1 MEKVIKEGQTQVY
14 TNGAIDRQYG
24 VNTDAPYLNA
34 PNQQL
39 IDIVGVLFS
48 QSGKTKLD
56 GRNGKVVES
65 GPMTDSQVLAVLVGM
80 GIPQQLGMSA
90 INAFKGNQNEITEN
104 NNKQKNHN
112 KMKFTI
118 AELHENVMKSIEAL
132 KEMDSD
138 KSRVSYTAKNALN
151 ILEESLKAFPMRFK
165 NEDTEVISEE
175 IENSINP
182 RLKFNIAKNLH
193 RDLSSAQ
200 WLNPIK
206 ELRSYIENAYVD
218 SKWSFRISEAIE
230 RTQTQR
236 GKLYEGLVNDLES
249 LLSESTDS
257 IKSKFSAIAAKNPWS
272 MDCKAIVNEMKA
284 EDNKATANGGGNIST
299 ILSPV
304 LESENG
310 LTFHLHGKN
319 YNFDGKT
326 ITETEVKDPRFF
338 DVLEGLG
345 MFKNIEGTLVT
356 FGEGNKTLEY
366 NLSEGTLKL
375 GNTDLTNLSIIELK
389 ESLMG
394 VNFFGYRNQWKIDNV
409 CKFFESV
416 DLLAEMDNFTN
427 ITSTE
432 FVNLFLTMIAVQEGI
447 YVNKVNS
454 AMHLNEMVLVKSATE
469 AVKLVKE
476 FINYDASPILSERL
490 IAENDEAAKIEKERS
505 DISDK
510 ISFLEEKKTKVKE
523 AINKLGET
531 EELTEAMNLLEE
543 EISKFEKSLQ
553 ETYDRVVLGG
563 NKGDKSKTHDGED
576 YEDEDEKDESA
587 KNEKYDKVVL
597 GGNKGDKSK
606 THDGEDYEDED
617 EKDESVDE
625 DRAEDIEDELK
636 KKGEPKKLNVKS
648 LTEKKSRNDYLND
661 GFVEAEINKNG
672 NGLRK
677 GQEVMVSAEDYT
689 SLGDND
695 SLECIDPKS
704 GKTTICPKGQLN
716 VKI

>member
-14 TNGAIDRQYG
+14 MDGGIDRQYG

-39 IDIVGVLFS
+39 LDIVGVLFA

-56 GRNGKVVES
+56 GKNGKVVNE
-65 GPMTDSQVLAVLVGM
+65 GPMTDSQVLSILVGM

-90 INAFKGNQNEITEN
+90 INAFKGNNITE

-112 KMKFTI
+112 EMKFTI
-118 AELHENVMKSIEAL
+118 AELHENVMKSIDAL
-132 KEMDSD
+132 KEMNSD
-138 KSRVSYTAKNALN
+138 NSRTSYTAKNALD

-165 NEDTEVISEE
+165 NEETKVISEE
-175 IENSINP
+175 IENSVNP
-182 RLKFNIAKNLH
+182 MLKFNIAKNLH
-193 RDLSSAQ
+193 RNLASSD
-200 WLNPIK
+200 WLNPIN
-206 ELRSYIENAYVD
+206 ELRSYITGAYND
-218 SKWSFRISEAIE
+218 AKWSFRISEAVS
-230 RTQTQR
+230 RTQSQK
-236 GKLYEGLVNDLES
+236 GKMYESLVTDLEGLLTES
-249 LLSESTDS
+249 SDT

-272 MDCKAIVNEMKA
+272 MDCKAILNEMKA
-284 EDNKATANGGGNIST
+284 DDNKATANGGGTIST

-319 YNFDGKT
+319 YNFNGKT
-326 ITETEVKDPRFF
+326 ITETEVKDSRFF

-345 MFKNIEGTLVT
+345 MFKNMNGTLVT
-356 FGEGNKTLEY
+356 FGEGNNKTLEY

-375 GNTDLTNLSIIELK
+375 GNTDLSNVSIIELK
-389 ESLMG
+389 ESLMAL
-394 VNFFGYRNQWKIDNV
+394 NFFGYRNQWKIDNV
-409 CKFFESV
+409 CKFFESI

-432 FVNLFLTMIAVQEGI
+432 FTNLFLTMIGVQEGI

-454 AMHLNEMVLVKSATE
+454 GMHVNEMVFVPSATE

-476 FINYDASPILSERL
+476 FINYDATPILSERL
-490 IAENDEAAKIEKERS
+490 IAENDEAAKIEKSRS

-510 ISFLEEKKTKVKE
+510 ISFLEEKKAKVKD
-523 AINKLGET
+523 AIDKLGET

-553 ETYDRVVLGG
+553 ETYDRVLLGG

-576 YEDEDEKDESA
+576 FEDD
-587 KNEKYDKVVL
+587 
-597 GGNKGDKSK
+597 
-606 THDGEDYEDED
+606 D
-617 EKDESVDE
+617 EKDESV
-625 DRAEDIEDELK
+625 
-636 KKGEPKKLNVKS
+636 
-648 LTEKKSRNDYLND
+648 TEKKSRNDYLND

-672 NGLRK
+672 NGLKK
-677 GQEVMVSAEDYT
+677 GMEVMVSAEDYT
-689 SLGDND
+689 SLGDKD
-695 SLECIDPKS
+695 QLECIDPKT
-704 GKTTICPKGQLN
+704 GKTTICPKSQLN

>member
-14 TNGAIDRQYG
+14 MDGGIDRQYG

-39 IDIVGVLFS
+39 LDIVGVLFA

-56 GRNGKVVES
+56 GKNGKVVNE
-65 GPMTDSQVLAVLVGM
+65 GPMTDSQVLSILVGM

-90 INAFKGNQNEITEN
+90 INAFKGNNITE

-112 KMKFTI
+112 EMKFTI
-118 AELHENVMKSIEAL
+118 AELHENVMKSIDAL
-132 KEMDSD
+132 KEMNSD
-138 KSRVSYTAKNALN
+138 NSRTSYTAKNALD

-165 NEDTEVISEE
+165 NEETKVISEE
-175 IENSINP
+175 IENSVNP
-182 RLKFNIAKNLH
+182 MLKFNIAKNLH
-193 RDLSSAQ
+193 RNLASSD
-200 WLNPIK
+200 WLNPIN
-206 ELRSYIENAYVD
+206 ELRSYITGAYND
-218 SKWSFRISEAIE
+218 AKWSFRISEAVS
-230 RTQTQR
+230 RTQSQK
-236 GKLYEGLVNDLES
+236 GKMYES
-249 LLSESTDS
+249 LVTDLKGLLTESSDT

-272 MDCKAIVNEMKA
+272 MDCKAILNEMKA
-284 EDNKATANGGGNIST
+284 DDNKATANGGGTIST

-319 YNFDGKT
+319 YNFNGKT
-326 ITETEVKDPRFF
+326 ITETEVKDSRFF

-345 MFKNIEGTLVT
+345 MFKNMNGTLVT
-356 FGEGNKTLEY
+356 FGEGNNKTLEY

-375 GNTDLTNLSIIELK
+375 GNTDLSNVSIIELK
-389 ESLMG
+389 ESLMAL
-394 VNFFGYRNQWKIDNV
+394 NFFGYRNQWKIDNV
-409 CKFFESV
+409 CKFFESI

-432 FVNLFLTMIAVQEGI
+432 FTNLFLTMIGVQEGI

-454 AMHLNEMVLVKSATE
+454 GMHVNEMVFVPSATE

-476 FINYDASPILSERL
+476 FINYDATPILSERL
-490 IAENDEAAKIEKERS
+490 IAENDEAAKIEKSRS

-510 ISFLEEKKTKVKE
+510 ISFLEEKKAKVKD
-523 AINKLGET
+523 AIDKLGET

-576 YEDEDEKDESA
+576 FEDD
-587 KNEKYDKVVL
+587 
-597 GGNKGDKSK
+597 
-606 THDGEDYEDED
+606 D
-617 EKDESVDE
+617 EKDESV
-625 DRAEDIEDELK
+625 
-636 KKGEPKKLNVKS
+636 
-648 LTEKKSRNDYLND
+648 TEKKSRNDYLND

-672 NGLRK
+672 NGLKK
-677 GQEVMVSAEDYT
+677 GMEVMVSAEDYT
-689 SLGDND
+689 SLGDKD
-695 SLECIDPKS
+695 QLECIDPKT
-704 GKTTICPKGQLN
+704 GKTTICPKSQLN

>member
-14 TNGAIDRQYG
+14 ADGTIDRQYG
-24 VNTDAPYLNA
+24 VNTNAPYLNM
-34 PNQQL
+34 PPQQL

-48 QSGKTKLD
+48 QSGKTTLD
-56 GRNGKVVES
+56 GKNGKVVES
-65 GPMTDSQVLAVLVGM
+65 GPMSDSQVLAILVGM
-80 GIPQQLGMSA
+80 GTPQQLAMSA
-90 INAFKGNQNEITEN
+90 INAFKGNQTEIKE

-112 KMKFTI
+112 EMKFTI
-118 AELHENVMKSIEAL
+118 AELHENVMKSIDAL
-132 KEMDSD
+132 KEMNSD
-138 KSRVSYTAKNALN
+138 NSRVSYTAKNALD
-151 ILEESLKAFPMRFK
+151 ILEESLKVFPMRFK
-165 NEDTEVISEE
+165 NEESEVISEE
-175 IENSINP
+175 IENSVNP
-182 RLKFNIAKNLH
+182 MLKFNIAKSLH
-193 RDLSSAQ
+193 SKLASSD

-206 ELRSYIENAYVD
+206 ELRSYIEGAYTD
-218 SKWSFRISEAIE
+218 SKWSFRVTEAIT
-230 RTQTQR
+230 RTQSQK
-236 GKLYEGLVNDLES
+236 GKMYEGLLNDLEG
-249 LLSESTDS
+249 LLNESSDS

-272 MDCKAIVNEMKA
+272 MDCKAILNEMKA
-284 EDNKATANGGGNIST
+284 EDNKATANGGGTIST

-326 ITETEVKDPRFF
+326 ITEAEVKDPRFF
-338 DVLEGLG
+338 DILEGLG
-345 MFKNIEGTLVT
+345 MFKNMNNTLVT
-356 FGEGNKTLEY
+356 FGEGNNKTLEY
-366 NLSEGTLKL
+366 NLSEGTIKL
-375 GNTDLTNLSIIELK
+375 GETDLSNASIIELK

-394 VNFFGYRNQWKIDNV
+394 INFFGYRNQWKIDKV

-416 DLLAEMDNFTN
+416 HLLAEMDNFTN
-427 ITSTE
+427 ITSNQYS
-432 FVNLFLTMIAVQEGI
+432 NLTLTMINLDEGV

-454 AMHLNEMVLVKSATE
+454 AMHLNEMVFVSSATE
-469 AVKLVKE
+469 TVKLVKE

-510 ISFLEEKKTKVKE
+510 ISFLEEKKAKVKE

-576 YEDEDEKDESA
+576 YEDEDEKDES
-587 KNEKYDKVVL
+587 
-597 GGNKGDKSK
+597 
-606 THDGEDYEDED
+606 
-617 EKDESVDE
+617 VDE
-625 DRAEDIEDELK
+625 DRAEDIADEIK
-636 KKGEPKKLNVKS
+636 KKGEPKKLKVKS

-672 NGLRK
+672 NGLKR

-689 SLGDND
+689 SLGDDD
-695 SLECIDPKS
+695 SLECIDPKT

>member
-14 TNGAIDRQYG
+14 MDGAIERQAG
-24 VNTDAPYLNA
+24 VNTDAPYLNT

-39 IDIVGVLFS
+39 IDIVGVLFN

-56 GRNGKVVES
+56 GKNGKVVES
-65 GPMTDSQVLAVLVGM
+65 GPMTDSQVLAILVGM

-90 INAFKGNQNEITEN
+90 INAFKGNQITEN

-118 AELHENVMKSIEAL
+118 AELHENVMKSITAL

-165 NEDTEVISEE
+165 NEETEVISEE
-175 IENSINP
+175 IENSVNP
-182 RLKFNIAKNLH
+182 MLKFNIAKNLH
-193 RDLSSAQ
+193 RDLSSSD

-206 ELRSYIENAYVD
+206 ELRSYIEGSYQD
-218 SKWSFRISEAIE
+218 SKWSFRISEAIT
-230 RTQTQR
+230 RTQSQR
-236 GKLYEGLVNDLES
+236 GKMYEGLVNDLET
-249 LLSESTDS
+249 LLTESSDN

-272 MDCKAIVNEMKA
+272 LDCKAILNEMKA
-284 EDNKATANGGGNIST
+284 EDNKATANGGGTIST

-326 ITETEVKDPRFF
+326 ITEAEVKDSRFF

-345 MFKNIEGTLVT
+345 MFKNMNGTLVT
-356 FGEGNKTLEY
+356 FGEGNDRTLEY
-366 NLSEGTLKL
+366 NLTEGTIKL
-375 GNTDLTNLSIIELK
+375 GKTDLSNASIIELK
-389 ESLMG
+389 ESLMAL
-394 VNFFGYRNQWKIDNV
+394 NFFGYRNQWKIDKV
-409 CKFFESV
+409 CRFFESA

-427 ITSTE
+427 ITSNE
-432 FVNLFLTMIAVQEGI
+432 FTNLFLTMIGVQEGI

-454 AMHLNEMVLVKSATE
+454 AMHLNEMVFVPSATE

-490 IAENDEAAKIEKERS
+490 IAENDEAAKVEKERS

-510 ISFLEEKKTKVKE
+510 ISFLEEKKAKVKE

-553 ETYDRVVLGG
+553 ETYD
-563 NKGDKSKTHDGED
+563 
-576 YEDEDEKDESA
+576 
-587 KNEKYDKVVL
+587 KVVL

-617 EKDESVDE
+617 EKKEEAV
-625 DRAEDIEDELK
+625 
-636 KKGEPKKLNVKS
+636 
-648 LTEKKSRNDYLND
+648 TEKKSRNDYLND
-661 GFVEAEINKNG
+661 GFVEATVNKSG

-677 GQEVMVSAEDYT
+677 GMEVFVSAEDYT

-695 SLECIDPKS
+695 SLECIDPKT

>member
-14 TNGAIDRQYG
+14 MDGGIDRQYG

-39 IDIVGVLFS
+39 LDIVGVLFA

-56 GRNGKVVES
+56 GKNGKVVNE
-65 GPMTDSQVLAVLVGM
+65 GPMTDSQVLSILVGM

-90 INAFKGNQNEITEN
+90 INAFKGNNITE

-112 KMKFTI
+112 EMKFTI
-118 AELHENVMKSIEAL
+118 AELHENVMKSIDAL
-132 KEMDSD
+132 KEMNSD
-138 KSRVSYTAKNALN
+138 NSRTSYTAKNALN
-151 ILEESLKAFPMRFK
+151 ILEQSLKAFPMRFK
-165 NEDTEVISEE
+165 NEETKVISEE
-175 IENSINP
+175 IENSVNP
-182 RLKFNIAKNLH
+182 MLKFNIAKSLH
-193 RDLSSAQ
+193 RNLASSD
-200 WLNPIK
+200 WLNPIN
-206 ELRSYIENAYVD
+206 ELRSYITGAYND
-218 SKWSFRISEAIE
+218 AKWSFRISEAVS
-230 RTQTQR
+230 RTQSQK
-236 GKLYEGLVNDLES
+236 GKMYESLVTDLEGLLTES
-249 LLSESTDS
+249 SDT

-272 MDCKAIVNEMKA
+272 MDCKAILNEMKA
-284 EDNKATANGGGNIST
+284 DDNKATANGNGTIST

-326 ITETEVKDPRFF
+326 ITETEVKDSRFF

-345 MFKNIEGTLVT
+345 MFKNMNGTLVT
-356 FGEGNKTLEY
+356 FGEGNNKTLEY

-375 GNTDLTNLSIIELK
+375 GNTDLSNVSIIELK
-389 ESLMG
+389 ESLMAL
-394 VNFFGYRNQWKIDNV
+394 NFFGYRNQWKIDNV
-409 CKFFESV
+409 CKFFESI

-432 FVNLFLTMIAVQEGI
+432 FTNLFLTMIGVQEGI

-454 AMHLNEMVLVKSATE
+454 GMHVNEMVFVPSATE

-476 FINYDASPILSERL
+476 FINYDATPILSERL
-490 IAENDEAAKIEKERS
+490 IAENDEAAKIEKSRS

-510 ISFLEEKKTKVKE
+510 ISFLEEKKAKVKD
-523 AINKLGET
+523 AIDKLGET

-576 YEDEDEKDESA
+576 FEDD
-587 KNEKYDKVVL
+587 
-597 GGNKGDKSK
+597 
-606 THDGEDYEDED
+606 D
-617 EKDESVDE
+617 EKDESV
-625 DRAEDIEDELK
+625 
-636 KKGEPKKLNVKS
+636 
-648 LTEKKSRNDYLND
+648 TEKKSRNEYLDD

-672 NGLRK
+672 NGLKK
-677 GQEVMVSAEDYT
+677 GQEVMVKAEDYT
-689 SLGDND
+689 SLGDKD
-695 SLECIDPKS
+695 QLECTDPKN
-704 GKTTICPKGQLN
+704 GKTTICPKAQLN

>member
-1 MEKVIKEGQTQVY
+1 MPMLVRIINSKILEYIKQIKFYNMEKVIKEGQTQVY
-14 TNGAIDRQYG
+14 MDGSIDRQYG

-39 IDIVGVLFS
+39 IDIVGVLFN

-65 GPMTDSQVLAVLVGM
+65 GPMTDSQVPAILVGM

-90 INAFKGNQNEITEN
+90 INAFKGNTITEN

-112 KMKFTI
+112 KMNFTL

-132 KEMDSD
+132 KEMNSD
-138 KSRVSYTAKNALN
+138 QSRVSYSAKTALH

-165 NEDTEVISEE
+165 NEETEVISEE
-175 IENSINP
+175 IENSVNP
-182 RLKFNIAKNLH
+182 TLKFNIAKELH
-193 RDLSSAQ
+193 RNLASSD

-206 ELRSYIENAYVD
+206 ELRSYISGAFTD
-218 SKWSFRISEAIE
+218 AKWTFRISEAIE
-230 RTQTQR
+230 RTKTQR
-236 GKLYEGLVNDLES
+236 GKLYEGLVNDLEG
-249 LLSESTDS
+249 LLSESSDT
-257 IKSKFSAIAAKNPWS
+257 IKSKFSALAAKNPWS
-272 MDCKAIVNEMKA
+272 MDCKAILNEMKA
-284 EDNKATANGGGNIST
+284 EDNKATANGGGTIST

-304 LESENG
+304 LESEEG

-319 YNFDGKT
+319 YIFNGKT
-326 ITETEVKDPRFF
+326 ITETEVKDSRFF

-345 MFKNIEGTLVT
+345 MFKNMNGTLVT
-356 FGEGNKTLEY
+356 FGESGKTLEY
-366 NLSEGTLKL
+366 NLTEGTLKL
-375 GNTDLTNLSIIELK
+375 GNVDLSNASIIEVK
-389 ESLMG
+389 EALM
-394 VNFFGYRNQWKIDNV
+394 VNNFFGYRNQWKIDNV

-432 FVNLFLTMIAVQEGI
+432 FTNLFLTLIGVQEGI

-454 AMHLNEMVLVKSATE
+454 AMHLNEMVLVESATE
-469 AVKLVKE
+469 TVKLVKE

-490 IAENDEAAKIEKERS
+490 IAENDEAAKVEKERS
-505 DISDK
+505 EISDK
-510 ISFLEEKKTKVKE
+510 ISFLEEKKAKVKE
-523 AINKLGET
+523 AIDKLGET

-563 NKGDKSKTHDGED
+563 NKGDKSKTHKGED
-576 YEDEDEKDESA
+576 YEE
-587 KNEKYDKVVL
+587 
-597 GGNKGDKSK
+597 
-606 THDGEDYEDED
+606 ED
-617 EKDESVDE
+617 EKDESV
-625 DRAEDIEDELK
+625 
-636 KKGEPKKLNVKS
+636 
-648 LTEKKSRNDYLND
+648 TEKKSRKEYLDD
-661 GFVEAEINKNG
+661 GFVEAEVNKSG

-677 GQEVMVSAEDYT
+677 GQEVYVSAEDYT

-695 SLECIDPKS
+695 QLTCIDYKT
-704 GKTTICPKGQLN
+704 GKETICPKGQLN

>member
-14 TNGAIDRQYG
+14 MDGAIEQQAG
-24 VNTDAPYLNA
+24 VNTDAPYLNT

-39 IDIVGVLFS
+39 IDIVGVLFA

-65 GPMTDSQVLAVLVGM
+65 GPMTDSQVLAILVGM

-90 INAFKGNQNEITEN
+90 INAFKGNQITEN

-112 KMKFTI
+112 KMNFTL
-118 AELHENVMKSIEAL
+118 AELHENVMKSINAL
-132 KEMDSD
+132 NEMNSD
-138 KSRVSYTAKNALN
+138 QSRVSYSAKNALN

-165 NEDTEVISEE
+165 NEETEVISEE
-175 IENSINP
+175 IENSVNP
-182 RLKFNIAKNLH
+182 MLKFSIAKQLH
-193 RDLSSAQ
+193 RDLASSE

-206 ELRSYIENAYVD
+206 ELRSYIAGAYTD
-218 SKWSFRISEAIE
+218 TKWSFRISEAIE
-230 RTQTQR
+230 RTKGQR
-236 GKLYEGLVNDLES
+236 GKLYEGLVNDLEG
-249 LLSESTDS
+249 LLTESSDS
-257 IKSKFSAIAAKNPWS
+257 IKTKFSAIAAKNPWS
-272 MDCKAIVNEMKA
+272 LDCKAIVNEMKA
-284 EDNKATANGGGNIST
+284 EDNKAIENGGGAIST

-319 YNFDGKT
+319 YIFDGKT
-326 ITETEVKDPRFF
+326 ISETKVEDARFF

-345 MFKNIEGTLVT
+345 MFKNMNGTLVT
-356 FGEGNKTLEY
+356 FGESGKTLEY
-366 NLSEGTLKL
+366 NLTEGTLKL
-375 GNTDLTNLSIIELK
+375 GNVDLSNSSIIEVK
-389 ESLMG
+389 EALM
-394 VNFFGYRNQWKIDNV
+394 VNNFFGYRNQWKINNV

-432 FVNLFLTMIAVQEGI
+432 FTNLFLTLIGVQEGI

-454 AMHLNEMVLVKSATE
+454 AMHLNEMVLVESATE
-469 AVKLVKE
+469 TVKLVKE

-490 IAENDEAAKIEKERS
+490 IAENDEAAKVEKERS
-505 DISDK
+505 EISDK
-510 ISFLEEKKTKVKE
+510 ISFLEEKKAKVKE

-563 NKGDKSKTHDGED
+563 NKGDKSKTHKGED
-576 YEDEDEKDESA
+576 YEE
-587 KNEKYDKVVL
+587 
-597 GGNKGDKSK
+597 
-606 THDGEDYEDED
+606 ED
-617 EKDESVDE
+617 EKDESV
-625 DRAEDIEDELK
+625 
-636 KKGEPKKLNVKS
+636 
-648 LTEKKSRNDYLND
+648 TEKESRKEYLDD
-661 GFVEAEINKNG
+661 GFVEAEVNKSG

-677 GQEVMVSAEDYT
+677 GQEVYVSAEDYT
-689 SLGDND
+689 SLGDSD
-695 SLECIDPKS
+695 SLECIDYKT

>member
-1 MEKVIKEGQTQVY
+1 MPMLVRIINSKILEYIKQIKFYNMEKVIKEGQTQVY
-14 TNGAIDRQYG
+14 MDGSIDRQYG

-39 IDIVGVLFS
+39 IDIVGVLFN

-65 GPMTDSQVLAVLVGM
+65 GPMTDSQVLAILVGM

-90 INAFKGNQNEITEN
+90 INAFKGNTITEN

-112 KMKFTI
+112 KMNFTL

-132 KEMDSD
+132 KEMNSD
-138 KSRVSYTAKNALN
+138 QSRVSYSAKTALH

-165 NEDTEVISEE
+165 NEETEVISEE
-175 IENSINP
+175 IENSVNP
-182 RLKFNIAKNLH
+182 TLKFNIAKELH
-193 RDLSSAQ
+193 RNLASSD

-206 ELRSYIENAYVD
+206 ELRSYISGAFTD
-218 SKWSFRISEAIE
+218 AKWTFRISEAIE
-230 RTQTQR
+230 RTKTQR
-236 GKLYEGLVNDLES
+236 GKLYEGLVNDLEG
-249 LLSESTDS
+249 LLSESSDT
-257 IKSKFSAIAAKNPWS
+257 IKSKFSALAAKNPWS
-272 MDCKAIVNEMKA
+272 MDCKAILNEMKA
-284 EDNKATANGGGNIST
+284 EDNKATANGGGTIST

-304 LESENG
+304 LESEEG

-319 YNFDGKT
+319 YIFNGKT
-326 ITETEVKDPRFF
+326 ITETEVKDSRFF

-345 MFKNIEGTLVT
+345 MFKNMNGTLVT
-356 FGEGNKTLEY
+356 FGESGKTLEY
-366 NLSEGTLKL
+366 NLTEGTLKL
-375 GNTDLTNLSIIELK
+375 GNVDLSNASIIEVK
-389 ESLMG
+389 EALM
-394 VNFFGYRNQWKIDNV
+394 VNNFFGYRNQWKIDNV

-432 FVNLFLTMIAVQEGI
+432 FTNLFLTLIGVQEGI

-454 AMHLNEMVLVKSATE
+454 AMHLNEMVLVESATE
-469 AVKLVKE
+469 TVKLVKE

-490 IAENDEAAKIEKERS
+490 IAENDEAAKVEKERS
-505 DISDK
+505 EISDK
-510 ISFLEEKKTKVKE
+510 ISFLEEKKAKVKE
-523 AINKLGET
+523 AIDKLGET

-563 NKGDKSKTHDGED
+563 NKGDKSKTHKGED
-576 YEDEDEKDESA
+576 YEE
-587 KNEKYDKVVL
+587 
-597 GGNKGDKSK
+597 
-606 THDGEDYEDED
+606 ED
-617 EKDESVDE
+617 EKDESV
-625 DRAEDIEDELK
+625 
-636 KKGEPKKLNVKS
+636 
-648 LTEKKSRNDYLND
+648 TEKKSRKEYLDD
-661 GFVEAEINKNG
+661 GFVEAEVNKSG

-677 GQEVMVSAEDYT
+677 GQEVYVSAEDYT

-695 SLECIDPKS
+695 QLTCIDYKT
-704 GKTTICPKGQLN
+704 GKETICPKGQLN

>member
-14 TNGAIDRQYG
+14 VDGAIERQAG
-24 VNTDAPYLNA
+24 VNTDAPYLNT

-39 IDIVGVLFS
+39 IDIVGVLFN

-56 GRNGKVVES
+56 GKNGKVVES
-65 GPMTDSQVLAVLVGM
+65 GPMTDSQVLAILVGM

-90 INAFKGNQNEITEN
+90 INAFKGNQITEN

-118 AELHENVMKSIEAL
+118 AELHENVMKSITAL

-165 NEDTEVISEE
+165 NEETEVISEE
-175 IENSINP
+175 IENSVNP
-182 RLKFNIAKNLH
+182 MLKFNIAKNLH
-193 RDLSSAQ
+193 RDLSSSD

-206 ELRSYIENAYVD
+206 ELRSYIEGSYQD
-218 SKWSFRISEAIE
+218 SKWSFRISEAIT
-230 RTQTQR
+230 RTQSQR
-236 GKLYEGLVNDLES
+236 GKMYEGLVNDLET
-249 LLSESTDS
+249 LLTESSDN

-272 MDCKAIVNEMKA
+272 LDCKAILNEMKA
-284 EDNKATANGGGNIST
+284 EDNKATANGGGTIST

-326 ITETEVKDPRFF
+326 ITETEVKDSRFF

-345 MFKNIEGTLVT
+345 MFKNMNGTLVT
-356 FGEGNKTLEY
+356 FGEGNNKTLEY
-366 NLSEGTLKL
+366 NLTEGTIKL
-375 GNTDLTNLSIIELK
+375 GETDLSNASIIELK
-389 ESLMG
+389 ESLMAL
-394 VNFFGYRNQWKIDNV
+394 NFFGYRNQWKIDNV
-409 CKFFESV
+409 CRFFESA

-432 FVNLFLTMIAVQEGI
+432 FTNLFLTMIGVQEGI

-454 AMHLNEMVLVKSATE
+454 AMHLNEMVFVPSATE

-490 IAENDEAAKIEKERS
+490 ISENDEVAKVEKERS

-510 ISFLEEKKTKVKE
+510 ISFLEEKKAKVKE

-553 ETYDRVVLGG
+553 ETYD
-563 NKGDKSKTHDGED
+563 
-576 YEDEDEKDESA
+576 
-587 KNEKYDKVVL
+587 KVVL

-617 EKDESVDE
+617 EKKEEAV
-625 DRAEDIEDELK
+625 
-636 KKGEPKKLNVKS
+636 
-648 LTEKKSRNDYLND
+648 TEKKSRNDYLND

-689 SLGDND
+689 SLGDDD
-695 SLECIDPKS
+695 SLECINPKT
-704 GKTTICPKGQLN
+704 GKSTICPKGQLN

>member
-14 TNGAIDRQYG
+14 VDGSIEKQAG

-39 IDIVGVLFS
+39 IDIVGVLFN

-56 GRNGKVVES
+56 GKNGKVIES
-65 GPMTDSQVLAVLVGM
+65 GPMTDSQVLAILVGM

-90 INAFKGNQNEITEN
+90 INAFKGNQITEN

-132 KEMDSD
+132 KEMNSD
-138 KSRVSYTAKNALN
+138 NSRTSYTAKNALN

-165 NEDTEVISEE
+165 NEETEVISEE
-175 IENSINP
+175 IENSVNP
-182 RLKFNIAKNLH
+182 MLKFSIAKDLH
-193 RDLSSAQ
+193 RNLGSSQ
-200 WLNPIK
+200 WLNPVN
-206 ELRSYIENAYVD
+206 ELRSYIEGAYTD

-230 RTQTQR
+230 RTKTQR
-236 GKLYEGLVNDLES
+236 GKLYEGLVTDLEG
-249 LLSESTDS
+249 LLSESSDS

-272 MDCKAIVNEMKA
+272 LDCKSIINEMKA
-284 EDNKATANGGGNIST
+284 EDNKATANGGGIIST

-319 YNFDGKT
+319 YNFDGKS
-326 ITETEVKDPRFF
+326 ITEAEVKDPRFF

-345 MFKNIEGTLVT
+345 MFKNINGTLIT
-356 FGEGNKTLEY
+356 FGEGNNKTLEY
-366 NLSEGTLKL
+366 NLSEGTIKL
-375 GNTDLTNLSIIELK
+375 GKTDLSNASIIELK
-389 ESLMG
+389 ESLMAL
-394 VNFFGYRNQWKIDNV
+394 NFFGYRNQWKIDNV

-427 ITSTE
+427 ITSNE
-432 FVNLFLTMIAVQEGI
+432 FTNLFLTMIAVQEGI

-454 AMHLNEMVLVKSATE
+454 AMHLNEMILVESATE
-469 AVKLVKE
+469 TVKLVKE

-490 IAENDEAAKIEKERS
+490 IAENNEVAKIEKERS

-523 AINKLGET
+523 AIDKLGET

-576 YEDEDEKDESA
+576 YEE
-587 KNEKYDKVVL
+587 
-597 GGNKGDKSK
+597 
-606 THDGEDYEDED
+606 EDED
-617 EKDESVDE
+617 KKDESVDE

>member
-14 TNGAIDRQYG
+14 MDGAIEQQAG
-24 VNTDAPYLNA
+24 VNTDAPYLNT

-39 IDIVGVLFS
+39 IDIVGVLFA

-65 GPMTDSQVLAVLVGM
+65 GPMTDSQVLAILVGM

-90 INAFKGNQNEITEN
+90 INAFKGNQITEN

-112 KMKFTI
+112 KMNFTL
-118 AELHENVMKSIEAL
+118 AELHENVMKSINAL
-132 KEMDSD
+132 NEMNSD
-138 KSRVSYTAKNALN
+138 QSRVSYSAKNALN

-165 NEDTEVISEE
+165 NEETEVISEE
-175 IENSINP
+175 IENSVNP
-182 RLKFNIAKNLH
+182 MLKFSIAKQLH
-193 RDLSSAQ
+193 RDLASSE

-206 ELRSYIENAYVD
+206 ELRSYIAGAYTD
-218 SKWSFRISEAIE
+218 TKWSFRISEAIE
-230 RTQTQR
+230 RTKGQR
-236 GKLYEGLVNDLES
+236 GKLYEGLVNDLEG
-249 LLSESTDS
+249 LLTESSDS
-257 IKSKFSAIAAKNPWS
+257 IKTKFSAIAAKNPWS
-272 MDCKAIVNEMKA
+272 LDCKAIVNEMKA
-284 EDNKATANGGGNIST
+284 EDNKAIENGGGAIST

-319 YNFDGKT
+319 YIFDGKT
-326 ITETEVKDPRFF
+326 ISETKVEDARFF

-345 MFKNIEGTLVT
+345 MFKNMNGTLVT
-356 FGEGNKTLEY
+356 FGESGKTLEY
-366 NLSEGTLKL
+366 NLTEGTLKL
-375 GNTDLTNLSIIELK
+375 GNVDLSNSSIIEVK
-389 ESLMG
+389 EALM
-394 VNFFGYRNQWKIDNV
+394 VNNFFGYRNQWKINNV

-432 FVNLFLTMIAVQEGI
+432 FTNLFLTLIGVQEGI

-454 AMHLNEMVLVKSATE
+454 AMHLNEMVLVESATE
-469 AVKLVKE
+469 TVKLVKE

-490 IAENDEAAKIEKERS
+490 IAENDEAAKVEKERS
-505 DISDK
+505 EISDK
-510 ISFLEEKKTKVKE
+510 ISFLEEKKAKVKE

-563 NKGDKSKTHDGED
+563 NKGDKSKTHKGED
-576 YEDEDEKDESA
+576 YEE
-587 KNEKYDKVVL
+587 
-597 GGNKGDKSK
+597 
-606 THDGEDYEDED
+606 ED
-617 EKDESVDE
+617 EKDESV
-625 DRAEDIEDELK
+625 
-636 KKGEPKKLNVKS
+636 
-648 LTEKKSRNDYLND
+648 TEKKSRKEYLDD
-661 GFVEAEINKNG
+661 GFVEAEVNKSG

-677 GQEVMVSAEDYT
+677 GQEVYVSAEDYT
-689 SLGDND
+689 SLGDSD
-695 SLECIDPKS
+695 SLECIDYKT

>member
-14 TNGAIDRQYG
+14 MDGAIERQAG
-24 VNTDAPYLNA
+24 VNTDAPYLNT

-39 IDIVGVLFS
+39 IDIVGVLFN

-56 GRNGKVVES
+56 GKNGKVVES
-65 GPMTDSQVLAVLVGM
+65 GPMTDSQVLAILVGM

-90 INAFKGNQNEITEN
+90 INTFKGNQITEN

-118 AELHENVMKSIEAL
+118 AELHENVMKSITAL

-165 NEDTEVISEE
+165 NEETEVISEE
-175 IENSINP
+175 IENSVNP
-182 RLKFNIAKNLH
+182 MLKFNIAKNLH
-193 RDLSSAQ
+193 RDLSSSD

-206 ELRSYIENAYVD
+206 ELRSYIEGSYQD
-218 SKWSFRISEAIE
+218 SKWSFRISEAIT
-230 RTQTQR
+230 RTQSQR
-236 GKLYEGLVNDLES
+236 GKMYEGLVNDLET
-249 LLSESTDS
+249 LLTESSDN

-272 MDCKAIVNEMKA
+272 LDCKAILNEMKA
-284 EDNKATANGGGNIST
+284 EDNKATANGGGTIST

-326 ITETEVKDPRFF
+326 ITEAEVKDSRFF

-345 MFKNIEGTLVT
+345 MFKNMNGTLVT
-356 FGEGNKTLEY
+356 FGEGNNKTLEY
-366 NLSEGTLKL
+366 NLTEGTIKL
-375 GNTDLTNLSIIELK
+375 GETDLSNASIIELK
-389 ESLMG
+389 ESLMAL
-394 VNFFGYRNQWKIDNV
+394 NFFGYRNQWKIDNV
-409 CKFFESV
+409 CRFFESA

-432 FVNLFLTMIAVQEGI
+432 FTNLFLTMIGVQEGI

-454 AMHLNEMVLVKSATE
+454 AMHLNEMVFVPSATE

-490 IAENDEAAKIEKERS
+490 IAENDEAAKVEKERS

-510 ISFLEEKKTKVKE
+510 ISFLEEKKAKVKE

-553 ETYDRVVLGG
+553 ETYD
-563 NKGDKSKTHDGED
+563 
-576 YEDEDEKDESA
+576 
-587 KNEKYDKVVL
+587 KVVL

-617 EKDESVDE
+617 EKKEEAV
-625 DRAEDIEDELK
+625 
-636 KKGEPKKLNVKS
+636 
-648 LTEKKSRNDYLND
+648 TEKKSRNDYLND

-689 SLGDND
+689 SLGDDD

>member
-14 TNGAIDRQYG
+14 MDGGIDRQYG

-39 IDIVGVLFS
+39 LDIVGVLFA

-56 GRNGKVVES
+56 GKNGKVVNE
-65 GPMTDSQVLAVLVGM
+65 GPMTDSQVLSILVGM

-90 INAFKGNQNEITEN
+90 INAFKGNNITE

-112 KMKFTI
+112 EMKFTI
-118 AELHENVMKSIEAL
+118 AELHENVMKSIDAL
-132 KEMDSD
+132 KEMNSD
-138 KSRVSYTAKNALN
+138 NSRTSYTAKNALN
-151 ILEESLKAFPMRFK
+151 ILEQSLKAFPMRFK
-165 NEDTEVISEE
+165 NEETKVISEE
-175 IENSINP
+175 IENSVNP
-182 RLKFNIAKNLH
+182 MLKFNIAKNLH
-193 RDLSSAQ
+193 RNLASSD
-200 WLNPIK
+200 WLNPIN
-206 ELRSYIENAYVD
+206 ELRSYITGAYND
-218 SKWSFRISEAIE
+218 AKWSFRISEAVS
-230 RTQTQR
+230 RTQTQK
-236 GKLYEGLVNDLES
+236 GKMYESLVTDLEGLLTES
-249 LLSESTDS
+249 SDT

-272 MDCKAIVNEMKA
+272 MDCKAILNEMKA
-284 EDNKATANGGGNIST
+284 DDNKATANGNGTIST

-326 ITETEVKDPRFF
+326 ITETEVKDSRFF

-345 MFKNIEGTLVT
+345 MFKNMNGTLVT
-356 FGEGNKTLEY
+356 FGEGNNKTLEY

-375 GNTDLTNLSIIELK
+375 GNTDLSNVSIIELK
-389 ESLMG
+389 ESLMAL
-394 VNFFGYRNQWKIDNV
+394 NFFGYRNQWKIDNV
-409 CKFFESV
+409 CKFFESI

-432 FVNLFLTMIAVQEGI
+432 FTNLFLTMIGVQEGI

-454 AMHLNEMVLVKSATE
+454 GMHLNEMVFVPSATE
-469 AVKLVKE
+469 TVKLVKE
-476 FINYDASPILSERL
+476 FINYDATPILSERL
-490 IAENDEAAKIEKERS
+490 IAENDEAAKIEKSRS

-510 ISFLEEKKTKVKE
+510 ISFLEEKKAKVKD
-523 AINKLGET
+523 AIDKLGET

-576 YEDEDEKDESA
+576 FEDD
-587 KNEKYDKVVL
+587 
-597 GGNKGDKSK
+597 
-606 THDGEDYEDED
+606 D
-617 EKDESVDE
+617 EKDESV
-625 DRAEDIEDELK
+625 
-636 KKGEPKKLNVKS
+636 
-648 LTEKKSRNDYLND
+648 TEKKSRNEYLDD

-672 NGLRK
+672 NGLKK
-677 GQEVMVSAEDYT
+677 GQEVMVKAEDYT
-689 SLGDND
+689 SLGDKD
-695 SLECIDPKS
+695 QLECTDPKN
-704 GKTTICPKGQLN
+704 GKTTICPKAQLN

>member
-1 MEKVIKEGQTQVY
+1 
-14 TNGAIDRQYG
+14 
-24 VNTDAPYLNA
+24 
-34 PNQQL
+34 
-39 IDIVGVLFS
+39 
-48 QSGKTKLD
+48 
-56 GRNGKVVES
+56 
-65 GPMTDSQVLAVLVGM
+65 MTDSQVLAILVGM

-90 INAFKGNQNEITEN
+90 INAFKGNQITEN

-132 KEMDSD
+132 KEMNSD
-138 KSRVSYTAKNALN
+138 NSRTSYTAKNALN

-165 NEDTEVISEE
+165 NEETEVISEE
-175 IENSINP
+175 IENSVNP
-182 RLKFNIAKNLH
+182 MLKFSIAKDLH
-193 RDLSSAQ
+193 RNLGSSQ
-200 WLNPIK
+200 WLNPVN
-206 ELRSYIENAYVD
+206 ELRSYIEGAYTD

-230 RTQTQR
+230 RTKTQR
-236 GKLYEGLVNDLES
+236 GKLYEGLVTDLEG
-249 LLSESTDS
+249 LLSESSDS

-272 MDCKAIVNEMKA
+272 LDCKSIINEMKA
-284 EDNKATANGGGNIST
+284 EDNKATANGGGIIST

-319 YNFDGKT
+319 YNFDGKS
-326 ITETEVKDPRFF
+326 ITEAEVKDPRFF

-345 MFKNIEGTLVT
+345 MFKNINGTLIT
-356 FGEGNKTLEY
+356 FGEGNNKTLEY

-375 GNTDLTNLSIIELK
+375 GETDLSNASIIELK
-389 ESLMG
+389 ESLMAL
-394 VNFFGYRNQWKIDNV
+394 NFFGYRNQWKIDNV

-427 ITSTE
+427 ITSNE
-432 FVNLFLTMIAVQEGI
+432 FTNLFLTMIAVQEGI

-454 AMHLNEMVLVKSATE
+454 AMHLNEMILVESATE
-469 AVKLVKE
+469 TVKLVKE

-490 IAENDEAAKIEKERS
+490 IAENNEVAKIEKERS

-523 AINKLGET
+523 AIDKLGET

-576 YEDEDEKDESA
+576 FEDEDDKKEESA
-587 KNEKYDKVVL
+587 NEKYDDVVL

-606 THDGEDYEDED
+606 THDGEDFEEED
-617 EKDESVDE
+617 EKKESVDE

-695 SLECIDPKS
+695 SLECIDHKS

>member
-14 TNGAIDRQYG
+14 MDGAIERQAG
-24 VNTDAPYLNA
+24 VNTDAPYLNT

-39 IDIVGVLFS
+39 IDIVGVLFN

-56 GRNGKVVES
+56 GKNGKVVES
-65 GPMTDSQVLAVLVGM
+65 GPMTDSQVLAILVGM

-90 INAFKGNQNEITEN
+90 INTFKGNQITEN

-118 AELHENVMKSIEAL
+118 AELHENVMKSITAL

-165 NEDTEVISEE
+165 NEETEVISEE
-175 IENSINP
+175 IENSVNP
-182 RLKFNIAKNLH
+182 MLKFNIAKNLH
-193 RDLSSAQ
+193 RDLSSSD

-206 ELRSYIENAYVD
+206 ELRSYIEGSYQD
-218 SKWSFRISEAIE
+218 SKWSFRISEAIT
-230 RTQTQR
+230 RTQSQR
-236 GKLYEGLVNDLES
+236 GKMYEGLVNDLET
-249 LLSESTDS
+249 LLTESSDN

-272 MDCKAIVNEMKA
+272 LDCKAILNEMKA
-284 EDNKATANGGGNIST
+284 EDNKATANGGGTIST

-326 ITETEVKDPRFF
+326 ITEAEVKDSRFF

-345 MFKNIEGTLVT
+345 MFKNMNGTLVT
-356 FGEGNKTLEY
+356 FGEGNNKTLEY
-366 NLSEGTLKL
+366 NLTEGTIKL
-375 GNTDLTNLSIIELK
+375 GETDLSNASIIELK
-389 ESLMG
+389 ESLMAL
-394 VNFFGYRNQWKIDNV
+394 NFFGYRNQWKIDNV
-409 CKFFESV
+409 CRFFESA

-432 FVNLFLTMIAVQEGI
+432 FTNLFLTMIGVQEGI

-454 AMHLNEMVLVKSATE
+454 AMHLNEMVFVPSATE

-490 IAENDEAAKIEKERS
+490 IAENDEAAKVEKERS

-510 ISFLEEKKTKVKE
+510 ISFLEEKKAKVKE

-553 ETYDRVVLGG
+553 ETYD
-563 NKGDKSKTHDGED
+563 
-576 YEDEDEKDESA
+576 
-587 KNEKYDKVVL
+587 KVVL

-617 EKDESVDE
+617 EKKEEAV
-625 DRAEDIEDELK
+625 
-636 KKGEPKKLNVKS
+636 
-648 LTEKKSRNDYLND
+648 TEKKSRNDYLND
-661 GFVEAEINKNG
+661 GFVEAEVNKNG

>member
-1 MEKVIKEGQTQVY
+1 MLKIFIEI
-14 TNGAIDRQYG
+14 
-24 VNTDAPYLNA
+24 YLL
-34 PNQQL
+34 P
-39 IDIVGVLFS
+39 D
-48 QSGKTKLD
+48 
-56 GRNGKVVES
+56 
-65 GPMTDSQVLAVLVGM
+65 
-80 GIPQQLGMSA
+80 
-90 INAFKGNQNEITEN
+90 
-104 NNKQKNHN
+104 
-112 KMKFTI
+112 
-118 AELHENVMKSIEAL
+118 
-132 KEMDSD
+132 
-138 KSRVSYTAKNALN
+138 
-151 ILEESLKAFPMRFK
+151 
-165 NEDTEVISEE
+165 
-175 IENSINP
+175 
-182 RLKFNIAKNLH
+182 
-193 RDLSSAQ
+193 

-206 ELRSYIENAYVD
+206 ELRSYIEGSYQD
-218 SKWSFRISEAIE
+218 SKWSFRISEAIT
-230 RTQTQR
+230 RTQSQR
-236 GKLYEGLVNDLES
+236 GKMYEGLVNDLET
-249 LLSESTDS
+249 LLTESSDN

-272 MDCKAIVNEMKA
+272 LDCKAILNEMKA
-284 EDNKATANGGGNIST
+284 EDNKATANGGGTIST

-326 ITETEVKDPRFF
+326 ITEAEVKDSRFF

-345 MFKNIEGTLVT
+345 MFKNMNGTLVT
-356 FGEGNKTLEY
+356 FGEGNNKTLEY
-366 NLSEGTLKL
+366 NLTEGTIKL
-375 GNTDLTNLSIIELK
+375 GETDLSNASIIELK
-389 ESLMG
+389 ESLMAL
-394 VNFFGYRNQWKIDNV
+394 NFFGYRNQWKIDNV
-409 CKFFESV
+409 CRFFEST

-432 FVNLFLTMIAVQEGI
+432 FTNLFLTMIGVQEGI

-454 AMHLNEMVLVKSATE
+454 AMHLNEMVFVPSATE

-490 IAENDEAAKIEKERS
+490 IAENDEAAKVEKERS

-510 ISFLEEKKTKVKE
+510 ISFLEEKKAKVKE

-553 ETYDRVVLGG
+553 ETYD
-563 NKGDKSKTHDGED
+563 
-576 YEDEDEKDESA
+576 
-587 KNEKYDKVVL
+587 KVVL

-617 EKDESVDE
+617 EKKEEAV
-625 DRAEDIEDELK
+625 
-636 KKGEPKKLNVKS
+636 
-648 LTEKKSRNDYLND
+648 TEKKSRNDYLND

>member
-1 MEKVIKEGQTQVY
+1 MPMLVRIINSKILEYIKQIKFYNMEKVIKEGQTQVY
-14 TNGAIDRQYG
+14 MDGSIDRQYG

-39 IDIVGVLFS
+39 IDIVGVLFN

-65 GPMTDSQVLAVLVGM
+65 GPMTDSQVLAILVGM

-90 INAFKGNQNEITEN
+90 INAFKGNTITEN

-112 KMKFTI
+112 KMNFTL

-132 KEMDSD
+132 KEMNSD
-138 KSRVSYTAKNALN
+138 QSRVSYSAKTALH

-165 NEDTEVISEE
+165 NEETEVISEE
-175 IENSINP
+175 IENSVNP
-182 RLKFNIAKNLH
+182 TLKFNIAKELH
-193 RDLSSAQ
+193 RNLASSD

-206 ELRSYIENAYVD
+206 ELRSYISGAFTD
-218 SKWSFRISEAIE
+218 AKWTFRISEAIE
-230 RTQTQR
+230 RTKTQR
-236 GKLYEGLVNDLES
+236 GKLYEGLVNDLEG
-249 LLSESTDS
+249 LLSESSDT
-257 IKSKFSAIAAKNPWS
+257 IKSKFSALAAKNPWS
-272 MDCKAIVNEMKA
+272 MDCKAILNEMKA
-284 EDNKATANGGGNIST
+284 EDNKATANGGGTIST

-304 LESENG
+304 LESEEG

-319 YNFDGKT
+319 YIFNGKT
-326 ITETEVKDPRFF
+326 ITETEVKDSRFF

-345 MFKNIEGTLVT
+345 MFKNMNGTLVT
-356 FGEGNKTLEY
+356 FGESGKTLEY
-366 NLSEGTLKL
+366 NLTEGTLKL
-375 GNTDLTNLSIIELK
+375 GNVDLSNASIIEVK
-389 ESLMG
+389 EALM
-394 VNFFGYRNQWKIDNV
+394 VNNFFGYRNQWKIDNV

-432 FVNLFLTMIAVQEGI
+432 FTNLFLTLIGVQEGI

-454 AMHLNEMVLVKSATE
+454 AMHLNEMVLVESATE
-469 AVKLVKE
+469 TVKLVKE

-490 IAENDEAAKIEKERS
+490 IAENDEAAKVEKERS
-505 DISDK
+505 EISDK
-510 ISFLEEKKTKVKE
+510 ISFLEEKKAKVKE

-563 NKGDKSKTHDGED
+563 NKGDKSKTHKGED
-576 YEDEDEKDESA
+576 YEE
-587 KNEKYDKVVL
+587 
-597 GGNKGDKSK
+597 
-606 THDGEDYEDED
+606 ED
-617 EKDESVDE
+617 EKDESV
-625 DRAEDIEDELK
+625 
-636 KKGEPKKLNVKS
+636 
-648 LTEKKSRNDYLND
+648 TEKKSRKEYLDD
-661 GFVEAEINKNG
+661 GFVEAEVNKSG

-677 GQEVMVSAEDYT
+677 GQEVYVSAEDYT

-695 SLECIDPKS
+695 QLTCVDYKT
-704 GKTTICPKGQLN
+704 GKETICPKGQLN